1 MTQDTR
7 IRMKFKPKR
16 IFQMRI
22 AGLAFRD
29 GYVLVHKATYEKFWS
44 FPGGRAEIGETSEE
58 TLAREMVEEIG
69 AVATIGQLLWVV
81 ENFFNYEE
89 RDWHELGF
97 YYAMK
102 LPDDFPFHP
111 SDIIHRNM
119 DGKNELEFRWVEAT
133 RDALTK
139 LDIPPY
145 FIANEIENLPTTTR
159 HLVWRDGDLDQK

>member
-29 GYVLVHKATYEKFWS
+29 GHVLVHRATYEKFWS

-69 AVATIGQLLWVV
+69 AVAKIGRLLWVV
-81 ENFFNYEE
+81 ENFFRYEE

-97 YYAMK
+97 YYLME

-111 SDIIHRNM
+111 SDIIHRHT

-145 FIANEIENLPTTTR
+145 FITEDIENLPATTR
-159 HLVWRDGDLDQK
+159 HLVWDDGDLDQK